1 MWARLGPF
9 LKKQQKKT
17 ECQNQTRLAVSAAV
31 LLRLAVR

>member
-1 MWARLGPF
+1 MWAQLGPF
-9 LKKQQKKT
+9 FKKKQKT

>member
-1 MWARLGPF
+1 MGPTGPVF
-9 LKKQQKKT
+9 FFKKT